1 MPVKR
6 YNIASDKH
14 LQALLMHLRGRSQPF
29 NIAISEGQKRS
40 IDQNRRMWAMLN
52 DVSQNA
58 THQGQQYSAENW
70 KVLFMIAMGQELRL
84 APALDGK
91 GLVPLS
97 TRSSEMTIAEM
108 ADLMTFIEAWCAENG
123 VILTDPRLGDER
135 NAA

>member
-1 MPVKR
+1 MATRR
-6 YNIASDKH
+6 YNIKNDKA
-14 LQALLMHLRGRSQPF
+14 LQALLMHLRCRPQPF
-29 NIAISEGQKRS
+29 NIALSDGEKRS

-52 DVSQNA
+52 EVSKSA

-84 APALDGK
+84 APALDGN

-108 ADLMTFIEAWCAENG
+108 ADLMTFMEAWCAENN
-123 VILTDPRLGDER
+123 VILIDPRLGDER
-135 NAA
+135 NAS